1 MTRRGRVP
9 GPAAFAA
16 ALGALVITCGVAPA
30 HAAPPGRPAAAPRS
44 ASPLGRA
51 ERFISEWRYEEAEAE
66 VAAAMKF
73 APRDPHVVYLDG
85 HLRFLRGDYE
95 GAVAR
100 IREAVSLSRGTDE
113 WKALRDLVQA
123 TERATKGFVQTET
136 EHFVLRHARGKDA
149 VLVPYAADALEKA
162 FGRVGEDLGYRP
174 PAGAKIRVEFYA
186 EAAALAK
193 VSTLTEREIRASGTI
208 AICKFNRLMVVSP
221 RALERGYPWLDTLVH
236 EYTHL
241 VVSRA
246 SHNNVPIW
254 LHEGIAKFEERRWR
268 AAPGGGLSAAMEHL
282 LAQALKKSSLISFER
297 MHPSMAKL
305 PSQED
310 AALAFAEVYT
320 LIEYLHGQKGYAGL
334 RRLVEG
340 FRDGGGEE
348 HALQAATGMSF
359 EEIQRGWRR
368 HLRDLGLKMRPG
380 FVHVDLTYRKPGGK
394 KRNADAEL
402 AAIPEERARRHAR
415 LGGLLRARRRLLAA
429 ATEYQR
435 AQALVGRDDPV
446 LANRLARTY
455 LEMGDPA
462 RAIAAADPA
471 IALYPELPG
480 PQVTAAEAA
489 LKRGDLPRAASRFEA
504 ALGLSPFD
512 PAVHCGL
519 RDVYQRQGQ
528 ATLAER
534 EQRFCAQLGT
544 DEE

>member
-1 MTRRGRVP
+1 
-9 GPAAFAA
+9 
-16 ALGALVITCGVAPA
+16 
-30 HAAPPGRPAAAPRS
+30 
-44 ASPLGRA
+44 
-51 ERFISEWRYEEAEAE
+51 
-66 VAAAMKF
+66 
-73 APRDPHVVYLDG
+73 
-85 HLRFLRGDYE
+85 
-95 GAVAR
+95 VAR
-100 IREAVSLSRGTDE
+100 IREAVSLSRGNEE
-113 WKALRDLVQA
+113 WKGLRDLAQA
-123 TERATKGFVQTET
+123 TERATKGFVQAET
-136 EHFVLRHARGKDA
+136 DHFVFRHAPGKDA

-162 FGRVGEDLGYRP
+162 YVRVSEDLGYRP
-174 PAGAKIRVEFYA
+174 PAGAKVRVEFYA
-186 EAAALAK
+186 AATTLSQ

-208 AICKFNRLMVVSP
+208 ALCKFNRLMVVSP

-246 SHNNVPIW
+246 SRNNVPIW

-282 LAQALKKSSLISFER
+282 LAQALKKNALISFER

-305 PSQED
+305 PTQED

-320 LIEYLHGQKGYAGL
+320 VIEYLHGQKGYAAVRKL
-334 RRLVEG
+334 IDG
-340 FRDGGGEE
+340 FRDGADEE
-348 HALQAATGMSF
+348 RALQAATGMGL
-359 EEIQRGWRR
+359 EELQRAWRR
-368 HLRDLGLKMRPG
+368 HLRDLGLKARPG
-380 FVHVDLTYRKPGGK
+380 FVHVDITYRKAGGK
-394 KRNADAEL
+394 KRGADADL
-402 AAIPEERARRHAR
+402 ALIPEERARRHAR

-435 AQALVGRDDPV
+435 AQTIVGRDDPV

-489 LKRGDLPRAASRFEA
+489 LRRGDLPKAASRFEA

-519 RDVYQRQGQ
+519 REVYRRQNQ

-534 EQRFCAQLGT
+534 EQRFCTQLGT
-544 DEE
+544 EED

>member
-1 MTRRGRVP
+1 MSWPRTGCGATLAVAGLTVALTVGGELP
-9 GPAAFAA
+9 QAA
-16 ALGALVITCGVAPA
+16 AKPAPALV
-30 HAAPPGRPAAAPRS
+30 
-44 ASPLGRA
+44 RA
-51 ERFISEWRYEEAEAE
+51 ERLIAEWRYEEAEAE
-66 VAAAMKF
+66 VAAAVK
-73 APRDPHVVYLDG
+73 ATPRDPHAIFLDG
-85 HLRFLRGDYE
+85 HVRFLRGDYE

-113 WKALRDLVQA
+113 WKGLRDLVQA
-123 TERATKGFVQTET
+123 TERATKGFVRTET
-136 EHFVLRHARGKDA
+136 DHFVFRHAPGKDA

-162 FGRVGEDLGYRP
+162 WARVGEDLGYRP
-174 PAGAKIRVEFYA
+174 PVGTKIRVELYA
-186 EAAALAK
+186 EAASLAQ

-208 AICKFNRLMVVSP
+208 ALCKFNRLMVVSP

-246 SHNNVPIW
+246 SRNSVPIW

-268 AAPGGGLSAAMEHL
+268 AGPGGGLSAPMEHL
-282 LAQALKKSSLISFER
+282 LAQALKRNALIPFER

-320 LIEYLHGQKGYAGL
+320 MVEYLHAQKGYAGL
-334 RRLVEG
+334 RRLVEAM
-340 FRDGGGEE
+340 RDGGGEE
-348 HALQAATGMSF
+348 RAIHSATGMSL
-359 EEIQRGWRR
+359 EELQRGWRR
-368 HLRDLGLKMRPG
+368 HLRDLGLKTRPG
-380 FVHVDLTYRKPGGK
+380 FVHVNLTYRKPGGK
-394 KRNADAEL
+394 KRGADAEI

-435 AQALVGRDDPV
+435 ALALVGREDPV

-462 RAIAAADPA
+462 RALAAAEPA
-471 IALYPELPG
+471 IALYPDLPG
-480 PQVTAAEAA
+480 PHVTAAEAA
-489 LKRGDLPRAASRFEA
+489 LKRGDLPRAAGRFQA

-519 RDVYQRQGQ
+519 REVYQRQGQ

-534 EQRFCAQLGT
+534 EQRFCAQLGG
-544 DEE
+544 EEE